1 MRIQDLFE
9 EHQKLVVVNTHLN
22 PLLWKDTGDQPKL
35 DPAIASKLLK
45 IAEAFYKSI
54 EVPLDIVDCTLT
66 GSNANYTWNA
76 HSDLDL
82 HLIVRGA
89 PTEHER
95 ELYDAKKAVWG
106 DIHDITIKGL
116 PVEVYVQGE
125 SDPHYSTGVYSLFNN
140 SWNVIP
146 SKQKPHI
153 NDISVAAK
161 KDAYINII
169 ESALLD
175 NNLDSLTKIKKKI
188 AKMRKAGLERSGE
201 WSTENLVFKAL
212 RNLGLIDQ
220 ITDKIHSL
228 EDEELSLETTQTL
241 L

>member
-1 MRIQDLFE
+1 MRIQELFE
-9 EHQKLVVVNTHLN
+9 EHQKLVTINAHLN
-22 PLLWKDTGDQPKL
+22 PLLWKETGEEPQL

-54 EVPLDIVDCTLT
+54 EVPLDIIDCTVT

-82 HLIVRGA
+82 HLVVQGA
-89 PTEHER
+89 PSDEER
-95 ELYDAKKAVWG
+95 ELFDAKKAVWS
-106 DIHDITIKGL
+106 DIHDISIKGL

-125 SDPHYSTGVYSLFNN
+125 SDPHYSTGVYSLFNHA
-140 SWNVIP
+140 WNVIP
-146 SKQKPHI
+146 SKHKPHI
-153 NDISVAAK
+153 NDTSVNAK

-169 ESALLD
+169 ERALLD
-175 NNLDSLTKIKKKI
+175 NNLAKLNKIKQRI
-188 AKMRKAGLERSGE
+188 SKMRKAGLERAGE

-220 ITDKIHSL
+220 ITDKIHEL
-228 EDEELSLETTQTL
+228 EDDELSLETCQ
-241 L
+241 